1 MGLYISLI
9 LSSALQDDD
18 APCCT
23 HHNHQTPTGL
33 PSSLDTTT
41 PTTAALTAASFD
53 KSLNLPESLMGLTT
67 LRKHL
72 ASRARGHVL
81 EVAVGT
87 GRNLRFYDWSEI
99 VSATSDDAEARAER
113 SRERVRRMLRDGSG
127 DVRNRLESG
136 EVAEGEVV
144 SFTGVDVSGEMV
156 GVARDRVREAVP
168 GLEGVMKKRRVEG
181 MPRLDLE
188 TAGEVTVV
196 EALGGRVRLVLGDA
210 VRGLPAP
217 PVVVERGPALTT
229 TTTKAADKYDTIV
242 QTFGLCSVADPA
254 RLLANMAGAV
264 RPDTGRIVLLE
275 HGRGDYEWMNR
286 RVDKAAP
293 AHFAKYGCWWNRD
306 IEQLVREAAE
316 AVPGL
321 EVVSLERPLWL
332 QFGTTL
338 LIELKVSS
346 QKKAQSQSGEH
357 LERSKGVE

>member
-1 MGLYISLI
+1 
-9 LSSALQDDD
+9 
-18 APCCT
+18 
-23 HHNHQTPTGL
+23 
-33 PSSLDTTT
+33 
-41 PTTAALTAASFD
+41 
-53 KSLNLPESLMGLTT
+53 MGLTT
-67 LRKHL
+67 LRQTL

-113 SRERVRRMLRDGSG
+113 SRERVRKMLRDGKG
-127 DVRNRLESG
+127 DVKRRLEAG

-168 GLEGVMKKRRVEG
+168 GLEGVMSKKRVEG
-181 MPRLDLE
+181 MPRLD
-188 TAGEVTVV
+188 ADGKEVTVV

-217 PVVVERGPALTT
+217 PVVVERDPAMA
-229 TTTKAADKYDTIV
+229 TTKADKYDTIV

-254 RLLANMAGAV
+254 RLLANMASAV

-306 IEQLVREAAE
+306 IEQLVRDAAA

-321 EVVSLERPLWL
+321 EVVSLERPLWF

-338 LIELKVSS
+338 LIELKVNS
-346 QKKAQSQSGEH
+346 QKKA
-357 LERSKGVE
+357 